1 MSRLY
6 KTLFRD
12 QNKKGINVRNG
23 KDLYF
28 ALRRNFRTPAVE
40 AYRIAM
46 SQ

>member
-6 KTLFRD
+6 KTLFRE
-12 QNKKGINVRNG
+12 QNKGDINVRNS

-28 ALRRNFRTPAVE
+28 TLRRNFRIPAVE